1 MIDIASHLKAHVAGP
16 LFGIALAC
24 VVAVLW
30 TLYMALT
37 GRRESR

>member
-1 MIDIASHLKAHVAGP
+1 MIDILGHAKNHVASP

-30 TLYMALT
+30 TLYMAAT
-37 GRRESR
+37 GRRER